1 MTVTRATLL
10 EATAV
15 CVGAPMLA
23 LGVGVGAMTIIAP
36 PAHADPTP
44 DANDYCILPP
54 DKPLCKIC
62 YHPDGSVD
70 YWIGN
75 C

>member
-10 EATAV
+10 EAVAV

-23 LGVGVGAMTIIAP
+23 LGVGLGATTVIAP
-36 PAHADPTP
+36 PAHADECSDGQMTC
-44 DANDYCILPP
+44 YCVIIH
-54 DKPLCKIC
+54 DCKTC
-62 YHPDGSVD
+62 YRPDGSVD
-70 YWIGN
+70 YFIGN